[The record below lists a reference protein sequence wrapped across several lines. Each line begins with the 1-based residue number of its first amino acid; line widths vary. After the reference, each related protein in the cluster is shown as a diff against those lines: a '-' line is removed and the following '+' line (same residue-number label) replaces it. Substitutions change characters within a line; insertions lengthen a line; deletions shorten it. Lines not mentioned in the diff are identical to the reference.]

1 MSWAAL
7 ANNQCI
13 SRNNL
18 LDAVNT
24 GVFQLAGSSTPPGS
38 LMITRN
44 EAEAYVVINP
54 ITSKA
59 LNQLP
64 VKTDLTPIT
73 GVYKWELSSN
83 GDTSSL
89 TACSLFLDIYTI
101 AWTNTATPVA
111 GTVFYEDYTLTTIF
125 PMSGYSGL
133 FLHFRPWNT
142 TGAGFRARFNL
153 ATSTINSLVVAC

>member
-1 MSWAAL
+1 MSWAGL
-7 ANNQCI
+7 ASNQCI
-13 SRNNL
+13 SYYNL
-18 LDAVNT
+18 QDAVAT
-24 GVFQLAGSSTPPGS
+24 GVFMLADTSIPPGNKQ
-38 LMITRN
+38 ITRN

-64 VKTDLTPIT
+64 VKSDLTPIT
-73 GVYKWELSSN
+73 GVYKWELSSD
-83 GDTSSL
+83 GDPSST

-111 GTVFYEDYTLTTIF
+111 GTVFYENYTLTTRF

-133 FLHFRPWNT
+133 FLHYRTWGT

-153 ATSTINSLVVAC
+153 ATSTINNTPVAC

>member
-1 MSWAAL
+1 MSWAGL
-7 ANNQCI
+7 ASNQCI
-13 SRNNL
+13 SYYNL
-18 LDAVNT
+18 QDAVAT
-24 GVFQLAGSSTPPGS
+24 GVFMMADSSIPPGNKQ
-38 LMITRN
+38 ITRN

-64 VKTDLTPIT
+64 VKSNLTPIT

-83 GDTSSL
+83 GDTSST

-125 PMSGYSGL
+125 PMNGYSGF
-133 FLHFRPWNT
+133 FLHFRPWGT
-142 TGAGFRARFNL
+142 TGAGFRARFRL
-153 ATSTINSLVVAC
+153 DTSTINSLVTAC

>member
-1 MSWAAL
+1 MSWAGL
-7 ANNQCI
+7 ASNQCI
-13 SRNNL
+13 SYYNL
-18 LDAVNT
+18 QDAVAT
-24 GVFQLAGSSTPPGS
+24 GVFMMADSSIPPGNKQ
-38 LMITRN
+38 ITRN
-44 EAEAYVVINP
+44 EAEAFVVINP

-64 VKTDLTPIT
+64 VKSDLTPIT

-125 PMSGYSGL
+125 PMSGYTGF

-142 TGAGFRARFNL
+142 TGAGFRARFRL
-153 ATSTINSLVVAC
+153 DTSTINSLVTAC

>member
-1 MSWAAL
+1 MSWAGL
-7 ANNQCI
+7 ASNQCI
-13 SRNNL
+13 SYYNL
-18 LDAVNT
+18 QDAVAT
-24 GVFQLAGSSTPPGS
+24 GVFMMADSSIPPGNKQ
-38 LMITRN
+38 ITRN
-44 EAEAYVVINP
+44 EAEAFVVINP

-64 VKTDLTPIT
+64 VKSDLTPIT

-83 GDTSSL
+83 GDPSSL

-111 GTVFYEDYTLTTIF
+111 GTVFYENYTLTTIF

-153 ATSTINSLVVAC
+153 ATSTINSLVTAC

>member
-1 MSWAAL
+1 MSWAGL
-7 ANNQCI
+7 ASNQCI
-13 SRNNL
+13 SYYNL
-18 LDAVNT
+18 QDAVAT
-24 GVFQLAGSSTPPGS
+24 GVFMMADSSIPPGNKQ
-38 LMITRN
+38 ITRN
-44 EAEAYVVINP
+44 EAEAFVVINP

-64 VKTDLTPIT
+64 VKSDLTPIT

-83 GDTSSL
+83 GDTSST

-133 FLHFRPWNT
+133 FLHYRTWGT

>member
-1 MSWAAL
+1 MSWAGL

-38 LMITRN
+38 LMVTRN

-59 LNQLP
+59 SNQLP
-64 VKTDLTPIT
+64 VKSNLTAKT
-73 GVYKWELSSN
+73 GVYKWNISDN
-83 GDTSSL
+83 GDTSL
-89 TACSLFLDIYTI
+89 NACSLFLDPGTI

-111 GTVFYEDYTLTTIF
+111 GTVFYDDYNFTTIF
-125 PMSGYSGL
+125 PMSGYTGL
-133 FLHFRPWNT
+133 FLHFRAFGD

-153 ATSTINSLVVAC
+153 STSTINSAVTAC